1 MSKKKGIIRLVVLLA
16 VIAFVVYTAVSGLG
30 SDRSGSLNDISLGL
44 DLRGGVSITY
54 EAIGDVNSQDMSDTK
69 AKLEKRVQDYST
81 EAQVYFEGSD
91 RITVDIPGATDANAV
106 LQELGKPGTLIFCTD
121 SSDPE
126 GTKVMDGNQIKDAQ
140 AGAQSNATTNA
151 REYVVNLTL
160 TSDGVEAFSKA
171 TEELAPKRGR
181 IYIMYNGEVLSAPTV
196 NEHIASDTCSITGM
210 GDLEAAQTL
219 ASNIRIGALP
229 VQLQEMRS
237 QVVGAK
243 LGQDAVR
250 TSLMAGVIGLILV
263 FAFMIIYYRIP
274 GLAASIALVM
284 YTAFVIV
291 LLSAFNEEITL
302 TLPGIA
308 GIILGIGMAVDAN
321 CIIFARIREE
331 IGAGKSVRTAIDAGF
346 AKAFSAI
353 IDGNVT
359 TLIAAGV
366 LYFIGSG
373 TVKGFAQ
380 TLALG
385 IVVSMFTALVITK
398 LLLNAMY
405 SLGMDDVKYFGVE
418 KPRKPIRFVENRL
431 KFFCIS
437 GAIILAC
444 VVTLGVNK
452 ASRCGGNILNYGLDF
467 LGGTTYDITFP
478 DKTDLNADL
487 KSDLEKLFSKTAKS
501 NDVVISEVAGR
512 NALSVK
518 TVELNEKQRNTLNA
532 ALEKTYGV
540 DEKNIENQN
549 ISASVSDDMK
559 SDAVTAVVIA
569 VICMLIYIWFRF
581 KDVIFAGSAVLALIH
596 DVIAVI
602 LVYGLTK
609 ISVGNT
615 FIACMLT
622 IVGYSINATIVIF
635 DRIRENLQVHS
646 SEEALAEVV
655 NESITQT
662 LTRSINTSLTT
673 IITVVVLAILGVDSV
688 KDFAIP
694 LLAGFICG
702 GYSSVCITG
711 TLWYSWK
718 RVQFK
723 RKKAKK

>member
-54 EAIGDVNSQDMSDTK
+54 EAVGDVNSQDMSDTK

-140 AGAQSNATTNA
+140 AGARSNATTNA

-171 TEELAPKRGR
+171 TEELAPTKGR

-398 LLLNAMY
+398 NILKSFYAVGLQDEKLYGKTVYTKTINFIGKRKMFYSASGIVIAIGIVAM
-405 SLGMDDVKYFGVE
+405 V
-418 KPRKPIRFVENRL
+418 
-431 KFFCIS
+431 IS
-437 GAIILAC
+437 G
-444 VVTLGVNK
+444 VN
-452 ASRCGGNILNYGLDF
+452 GHIFNY
-467 LGGTTYDITFP
+467 
-478 DKTDLNADL
+478 
-487 KSDLEKLFSKTAKS
+487 SLEKLES
-501 NDVVISEVAGR
+501 DVQPVVSEVTGDNDIQMTPVTGSNEVIIKTR
-512 NALSVK
+512 TLTVDERDALYSK
-518 TVELNEKQRNTLNA
+518 LSETF
-532 ALEKTYGV
+532 GV
-540 DEKNIENQN
+540 DESTIQTEN
-549 ISASVSDDMK
+549 ISAAVSGEMKRSAILSVI
-559 SDAVTAVVIA
+559 IA
-569 VICMLIYIWFRF
+569 AIFMLIYVWIRF
-581 KDVIFAGSAVLALIH
+581 KEFSFGASSVLPLLHDVFVLLAFYAVLRW
-596 DVIAVI
+596 
-602 LVYGLTK
+602 T
-609 ISVGNT
+609 VGNT

-622 IVGYSINATIVIF
+622 LVGYSINATIVVF
-635 DRIRENLQVHS
+635 DRIRENLHTNKN
-646 SEEALAEVV
+646 LAEVV
-655 NESITQT
+655 NVSVTQT
-662 LTRSINTSLTT
+662 LSRSINTSLTT
-673 IITVVVLAILGVDSV
+673 LIMVVVLYILGVTSI
-688 KDFAIP
+688 KEFALP
-694 LLAGFICG
+694 LIVGVICG
-702 GYSSVCITG
+702 CYSSVCIAG
-711 TLWYSWK
+711 CLWYDLKNALDK
-718 RVQFK
+718 R
-723 RKKAKK
+723 KAKKASK

>member
-54 EAIGDVNSQDMSDTK
+54 EAVGDVNSQDMSDTK

-140 AGAQSNATTNA
+140 AGARSNATTNA

-171 TEELAPKRGR
+171 TEELAPTKGR

-398 LLLNAMY
+398 NILKSFYAVGLQDEKLYGKTVYTKTFNFIGKRKLFYSASGIVIAIGIVAMVVSGVKGHIFNY
-405 SLGMDDVKYFGVE
+405 SLDFIGGASTSVTFNENYSVE
-418 KPRKPIRFVENRL
+418 KLESDVQP
-431 KFFCIS
+431 
-437 GAIILAC
+437 
-444 VVTLGVNK
+444 VV
-452 ASRCGGNILNYGLDF
+452 
-467 LGGTTYDITFP
+467 
-478 DKTDLNADL
+478 
-487 KSDLEKLFSKTAKS
+487 
-501 NDVVISEVAGR
+501 SEVTGDNDIQMTPVTGSNEVIIKTR
-512 NALSVK
+512 TLTVDERDALYSK
-518 TVELNEKQRNTLNA
+518 LSETF
-532 ALEKTYGV
+532 GV
-540 DEKNIENQN
+540 DESTIQTEN
-549 ISASVSDDMK
+549 ISAAVSGEMKRSAILSVI
-559 SDAVTAVVIA
+559 IA
-569 VICMLIYIWFRF
+569 AIFMLIYVWIRF
-581 KDVIFAGSAVLALIH
+581 KEFSFGVSSVLPLLHDVFVLLAFYAVLRW
-596 DVIAVI
+596 
-602 LVYGLTK
+602 T
-609 ISVGNT
+609 VGNT

-622 IVGYSINATIVIF
+622 LVGYSINATIVVF
-635 DRIRENLQVHS
+635 DRIRENLHTNKN
-646 SEEALAEVV
+646 LAEVV
-655 NESITQT
+655 NVSVTQT
-662 LTRSINTSLTT
+662 LSRSINTSLTT
-673 IITVVVLAILGVDSV
+673 LIMVVVLYILGVTSI
-688 KDFAIP
+688 KEFALP
-694 LLAGFICG
+694 LIVGVICG
-702 GYSSVCITG
+702 CYSSVCIAG
-711 TLWYSWK
+711 CLWYDLKKALDK
-718 RVQFK
+718 R
-723 RKKAKK
+723 KAKKTSK

>member
-54 EAIGDVNSQDMSDTK
+54 EAVGDVNSQDMSDTK

-106 LQELGKPGTLIFCTD
+106 LQELGKPR
-121 SSDPE
+121 
-126 GTKVMDGNQIKDAQ
+126 
-140 AGAQSNATTNA
+140 SNATTNA

-171 TEELAPKRGR
+171 TEELAPTKGR

-263 FAFMIIYYRIP
+263 FAFMIIYYRI
-274 GLAASIALVM
+274 
-284 YTAFVIV
+284 
-291 LLSAFNEEITL
+291 
-302 TLPGIA
+302 
-308 GIILGIGMAVDAN
+308 AN

-398 LLLNAMY
+398 NILKSFYAVGLQDEKLYGKTVYTKTFNFIGKRKLFYSASGIVIAIGIVAMVVSGVKGHIFNY
-405 SLGMDDVKYFGVE
+405 SLDFIGGASTSVTFNENYSVE
-418 KPRKPIRFVENRL
+418 KLESDVQP
-431 KFFCIS
+431 
-437 GAIILAC
+437 
-444 VVTLGVNK
+444 VV
-452 ASRCGGNILNYGLDF
+452 
-467 LGGTTYDITFP
+467 
-478 DKTDLNADL
+478 
-487 KSDLEKLFSKTAKS
+487 
-501 NDVVISEVAGR
+501 SEVTGDNDIQMTPVTGSNEVIIKTR
-512 NALSVK
+512 TLTVDERDALYSK
-518 TVELNEKQRNTLNA
+518 LSETF
-532 ALEKTYGV
+532 GV
-540 DEKNIENQN
+540 DESTIQTEN
-549 ISASVSDDMK
+549 ISAAVSGEMKRSAILSVI
-559 SDAVTAVVIA
+559 IA
-569 VICMLIYIWFRF
+569 AIFMLIYVWIRF
-581 KDVIFAGSAVLALIH
+581 KEFSFGVSSVLPLLHDVFVLLAFYAVLRW
-596 DVIAVI
+596 
-602 LVYGLTK
+602 T
-609 ISVGNT
+609 VGNT

-622 IVGYSINATIVIF
+622 LVGYSINATIVVF
-635 DRIRENLQVHS
+635 DRIRENLHTNKN
-646 SEEALAEVV
+646 LAEVV
-655 NESITQT
+655 NVSVTQT
-662 LTRSINTSLTT
+662 LSRSINTSLTT
-673 IITVVVLAILGVDSV
+673 LIMVVVLYILGVTSI
-688 KDFAIP
+688 KEFALP
-694 LLAGFICG
+694 LIVGVICG
-702 GYSSVCITG
+702 CYSSVCIAG
-711 TLWYSWK
+711 CLWYDLKNALDK
-718 RVQFK
+718 R
-723 RKKAKK
+723 KAKKTSK